1 MEKSRPASSPAGG
14 TGRWGS
20 PPVVLGGFLLLLAL
34 VFTGSY
40 ALGSAVGPIGPAP
53 DPQVTTDPPVTT
65 GPPAATEHPHHG
77 GHS

>member
-1 MEKSRPASSPAGG
+1 MEKSRPASSPVGG

-34 VFTGSY
+34 VFAGSY

-53 DPQVTTDPPVTT
+53 DPPVTT
-65 GPPAATEHPHHG
+65 GPPPATEHPHHG